1 MRSELYVAILF
12 IFALFVS
19 PIYAVA
25 IGLGLLVFTPISRVK
40 YFYFDVF
47 AFFFIVYVSFFYL
60 QIENISTLKEI
71 LRYVVGPF
79 LFYFIGKS
87 NKTLFKHHKR
97 LLFYLLIIFSA
108 FSIFTFFKDV
118 LGNFSL
124 NLDNNYYY
132 NSRNKLVIKRDL
144 TYTFLNETNLSLL
157 VVTCI
162 FFANILIRRIYLKL
176 IYFAVFGSVLL
187 ILSSRAAIFTTIL
200 ILLFNFWKYDSL
212 KTKFF
217 KFMFFGISFSVLIIN
232 VNFFDIPYLST
243 FFKVTMEK
251 SFSSGSIAFGLGDR
265 FVHYFNAVNNSGIFD
280 VKGYQYLLNTFG
292 FSSHNEIL
300 GHTSAVGIVP
310 SLLFFFILFSIIRRT
325 YKNLDQDR
333 NITLYKVVSCMLI
346 SYLVIGMTENIFVS
360 NTVWFYVLMLMLGIS
375 SVKRKYV

>member
-1 MRSELYVAILF
+1 MP
-12 IFALFVS
+12 LFVS

-60 QIENISTLKEI
+60 QIENISAFKEI

-251 SFSSGSIAFGLGDR
+251 SFSPGSIAFGLGDR
-265 FVHYFNAVNNSGIFD
+265 FVHYFNCR
-280 VKGYQYLLNTFG
+280 
-292 FSSHNEIL
+292 E
-300 GHTSAVGIVP
+300 
-310 SLLFFFILFSIIRRT
+310 
-325 YKNLDQDR
+325 
-333 NITLYKVVSCMLI
+333 
-346 SYLVIGMTENIFVS
+346 
-360 NTVWFYVLMLMLGIS
+360 
-375 SVKRKYV
+375 

>member
-60 QIENISTLKEI
+60 QIENISAFKEI

-187 ILSSRAAIFTTIL
+187 IFIFKSCNFHYDFNTI
-200 ILLFNFWKYDSL
+200 I
-212 KTKFF
+212 
-217 KFMFFGISFSVLIIN
+217 
-232 VNFFDIPYLST
+232 
-243 FFKVTMEK
+243 
-251 SFSSGSIAFGLGDR
+251 
-265 FVHYFNAVNNSGIFD
+265 
-280 VKGYQYLLNTFG
+280 
-292 FSSHNEIL
+292 
-300 GHTSAVGIVP
+300 
-310 SLLFFFILFSIIRRT
+310 
-325 YKNLDQDR
+325 
-333 NITLYKVVSCMLI
+333 
-346 SYLVIGMTENIFVS
+346 
-360 NTVWFYVLMLMLGIS
+360 
-375 SVKRKYV
+375 